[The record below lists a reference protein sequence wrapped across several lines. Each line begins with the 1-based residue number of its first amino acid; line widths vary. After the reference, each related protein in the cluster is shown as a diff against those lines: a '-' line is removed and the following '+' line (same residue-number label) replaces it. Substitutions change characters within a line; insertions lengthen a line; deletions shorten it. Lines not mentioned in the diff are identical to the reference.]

1 MKDEQTAEEFL
12 SDRLKKMGGSGD
24 KESVAQLLKEAVLA
38 QERHND
44 LGNIKKTLEVVSDA
58 ITKSVLEIAKTLVMR
73 LILTIGAATVWFTI
87 FLFNMRDTT
96 RDLQKQMVDVNQT
109 ISNVTLQLQKTADVS
124 QQNAS
129 AIREI
134 IIRGNFE
141 QTRKP

>member
-24 KESVAQLLKEAVLA
+24 RESVAQLLKEAVLA
-38 QERHND
+38 QERHSD
-44 LGNIKKTLEVVSDA
+44 LGHIRKTLEVVSDA
-58 ITKSVLEIAKTLVMR
+58 ITKSVLDIAKTLVMR

-87 FLFNMRDTT
+87 FLFNMRDST
-96 RDLQKQMVDVNQT
+96 RDLQKQMIDVNRT
-109 ISNVTLQLQKTADVS
+109 ISEVTLQLQKTADVS

-134 IIRGNFE
+134 IIRGNFD
-141 QTRKP
+141 QPKK

>member
-24 KESVAQLLKEAVLA
+24 AESVAKLLKEAVLA

-44 LGNIKKTLEVVSDA
+44 LGSIKRTLEVVSDA

-73 LILTIGAATVWFTI
+73 LILTIGAATVWFTV

-134 IIRGNFE
+134 IIRGNFDQSE
-141 QTRKP
+141 KP